1 MITIWQC
8 SPCTRI
14 EVRDWGTQTTL
25 FRLIGYWEGTF
36 NLGIFNMNYQFNS
49 LLKTG
54 TWGSGKVL
62 WVLPLHPLQDL
73 LPPLKNR
80 ALRSRLHPYQIP
92 CVKKDIIITDK
103 KISTFFQIQRVPK
116 CHILHIWKFGITFS
130 WSPKKTNS
138 PPGNPHRTKGHYIFL

>member
-1 MITIWQC
+1 MRNTNYLIQID
-8 SPCTRI
+8 RLLR
-14 EVRDWGTQTTL
+14 RDFQFGYIQHEL
-25 FRLIGYWEGTF
+25 SIQQFIKDGDMRLWESVM
-36 NLGIFNMNYQFNS
+36 GII
-49 LLKTG
+49 
-54 TWGSGKVL
+54 
-62 WVLPLHPLQDL
+62 PLHPLQDL